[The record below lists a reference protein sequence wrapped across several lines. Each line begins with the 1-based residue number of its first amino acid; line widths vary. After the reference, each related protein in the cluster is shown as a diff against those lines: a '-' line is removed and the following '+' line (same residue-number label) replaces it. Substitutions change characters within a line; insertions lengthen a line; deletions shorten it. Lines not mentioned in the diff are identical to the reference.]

1 MNSSFYNN
9 NNTINRLNPINSDN
23 FNSDKP
29 NSERTTII
37 VTGASRGIGKAIAIA
52 LSSPSANIV
61 ISCSKSSDELKET
74 YDSITARGAL
84 CTAYVGDMGS
94 FSDVQEM
101 FDLTLSLYGKTD
113 VLINNAGIA
122 SIGLFQDTTP
132 DMWNNIISVNL
143 NSVYNCCHFA
153 VNDMLRRHCG
163 RIINISS
170 VWGLYGAS
178 CEVAYSASK
187 GAVNSFTKALAKELA
202 PSHIQVNAIAC
213 GAIDTSMNGHL
224 SKEELDELACEI
236 PAGTLGKPEGVARLV
251 KLMLES
257 DDYLTGQVIQYDGG
271 WIWDLTFMTE
281 VCLMKLPEK
290 KILRLNILKS
300 TTRNQKK
307 HIFPEES
314 VHIPIL

>member
-1 MNSSFYNN
+1 MNSIFYNN
-9 NNTINRLNPINSDN
+9 NNTINRLNLINSDN

-37 VTGASRGIGKAIAIA
+37 VTGASRGIGKAIATA
-52 LSSPSANIV
+52 LASPSANIV

-74 YDSITARGAL
+74 YDAITARGAL
-84 CTAYVGDMGS
+84 CTAYVGNMGS
-94 FSDVQEM
+94 YSDVQEM

-271 WIWDLTFMTE
+271 WI
-281 VCLMKLPEK
+281 
-290 KILRLNILKS
+290 
-300 TTRNQKK
+300 
-307 HIFPEES
+307 
-314 VHIPIL
+314 